1 MGATGPGKASGH
13 AWWIE
18 WRDARGF
25 RRVSLTGH
33 LKVGRSQQM
42 NVIIDDPFVSR
53 EHCTLDIDGDG
64 VRVDARGSKNE
75 IALDGNFLDCVIFK
89 RAGAFVIGETT
100 IHLRPASATQDTTLQ
115 LSRTA
120 PTLILR
126 RSTRELFALDGT
138 LVAQFSAQEA
148 AALCAIAE
156 SFPDVADTARISTAV
171 WGEPDY
177 DTVLIY
183 RLMQRVRGRMGDFA
197 TLVENVRGAGYRLT
211 GPMDLR

>member
-1 MGATGPGKASGH
+1 M
-13 AWWIE
+13 
-18 WRDARGF
+18 D
-25 RRVSLTGH
+25 V
-33 LKVGRSQQM
+33 V
-42 NVIIDDPFVSR
+42 IDDPFVSR
-53 EHCTLDIDGDG
+53 EHCTLDVDGDG

-75 IALDGNFLDCVIFK
+75 IAIEGSSMDCVIFK

-120 PTLILR
+120 PVLVLR
-126 RSTRELFALDGT
+126 RSTRELSALDGT
-138 LVAQFSAQEA
+138 LIAQFSAQEL
-148 AALCAIAE
+148 AALWAIAE
-156 SFPDVADTARISTAV
+156 SFPDVAKTTTISTAV

-197 TLVENVRGAGYRLT
+197 TLVENVRGAGYRLR
-211 GPMDLR
+211 GPMELR